1 MPSEFSTV
9 QLDALKEVINIG
21 GGNAATSL
29 SQLINKPVHMTVP
42 TIEVMAY
49 EDMFEQVMS
58 EDTMID
64 AVLTKMFGQAE
75 GVFLLVGLE
84 EDMKHLASIML
95 PENSET
101 MLPENS
107 ETNPEMIDSALKEL
121 ANILVNSF
129 LNAVTKLLD
138 INLLTSI
145 PLLTRDMFG
154 AIVSSVYMESGQ
166 YDDTILIL
174 KNEFYYMGERMEAA
188 LYFVPTPGV
197 LDKLFSVLGV

>member
-1 MPSEFSTV
+1 MFKMPSEFSTV

-84 EDMKHLASIML
+84 EDMKHLASI
-95 PENSET
+95 

-197 LDKLFSVLGV
+197 LDKLFSLLGV

>member
-101 MLPENS
+101 
-107 ETNPEMIDSALKEL
+107 NPEMIDSALKEL

-197 LDKLFSVLGV
+197 LEKLFSLLGV

>member
-42 TIEVMAY
+42 IIEVMAY

-84 EDMKHLASIML
+84 EDMNHLASIML
-95 PENSET
+95 PENSK
-101 MLPENS
+101 
-107 ETNPEMIDSALKEL
+107 TNPEMLDSAMKEL

-154 AIVSSVYMESGQ
+154 AIVSSVYMETGQ

-197 LDKLFSVLGV
+197 LDKLFSLLGV

>member
-1 MPSEFSTV
+1 
-9 QLDALKEVINIG
+9 
-21 GGNAATSL
+21 
-29 SQLINKPVHMTVP
+29 
-42 TIEVMAY
+42 
-49 EDMFEQVMS
+49 
-58 EDTMID
+58 
-64 AVLTKMFGQAE
+64 
-75 GVFLLVGLE
+75 
-84 EDMKHLASIML
+84 
-95 PENSET
+95 
-101 MLPENS
+101 
-107 ETNPEMIDSALKEL
+107 MIDSALKEL

>member
-1 MPSEFSTV
+1 MSSEFSTV

-42 TIEVMAY
+42 IIEVMAY
-49 EDMFEQVMS
+49 EDLFEQVMS

-95 PENSET
+95 PENNEAS
-101 MLPENS
+101 
-107 ETNPEMIDSALKEL
+107 PEMLDSALKEL

-197 LDKLFSVLGV
+197 LDKLFGLLGV

>member
-95 PENSET
+95 PENSEI
-101 MLPENS
+101 
-107 ETNPEMIDSALKEL
+107 NPEMIDSALKEL

-197 LDKLFSVLGV
+197 LDKLFSLLGV

>member
-84 EDMKHLASIML
+84 EDMKHLASI
-95 PENSET
+95 

>member
-1 MPSEFSTV
+1 MKVKVFKMPSEFSTV

-84 EDMKHLASIML
+84 EDMKHLASI
-95 PENSET
+95 

>member
-1 MPSEFSTV
+1 MKVKVFNMPSEFNTI

-29 SQLINKPVHMTVP
+29 SQLINKPVQMTVP
-42 TIEVMAY
+42 VIEVMNY
-49 EDMFEQVMS
+49 EDLYQQVMS
-58 EDTMID
+58 EETIVDTVMTRMI
-64 AVLTKMFGQAE
+64 GQAE
-75 GVFLLVGLE
+75 GMFMLVGLE
-84 EDMKHLASIML
+84 EDMNHLASIML
-95 PENSET
+95 PSDTE
-101 MLPENS
+101 PD
-107 ETNPEMIDSALKEL
+107 PEMIDSALKEL

-129 LNAVTKLLD
+129 LNSVTKLLD

-188 LYFVPTPGV
+188 LYFVPKPGV
-197 LDKLFSVLGV
+197 LEKLFHLLGV

>member
-42 TIEVMAY
+42 IIEVMAY

-101 MLPENS
+101 
-107 ETNPEMIDSALKEL
+107 NPEMLDSAMKEL

-154 AIVSSVYMESGQ
+154 AIVSSVYMETGQ

-197 LDKLFSVLGV
+197 LDKLFSLLGV

>member
-95 PENSET
+95 PEN
-101 MLPENS
+101 N

-197 LDKLFSVLGV
+197 LNKLFSVLGV

>member
-1 MPSEFSTV
+1 MKVKVFKMSSEFSAV

-42 TIEVMAY
+42 VIDVMAY

-84 EDMKHLASIML
+84 EDMKHLAAIML
-95 PENSET
+95 PENREW
-101 MLPENS
+101 NS
-107 ETNPEMIDSALKEL
+107 EMVDSALKEL

-154 AIVSSVYMESGQ
+154 SIVSSVYMESGQ

-197 LDKLFSVLGV
+197 LDRLFNVLGV

>member
-1 MPSEFSTV
+1 MPSEFSSV

-84 EDMKHLASIML
+84 EDMKHLASI
-95 PENSET
+95 

>member
-95 PENSET
+95 PENSEI
-101 MLPENS
+101 
-107 ETNPEMIDSALKEL
+107 NPEMIDSALKEL

>member
-101 MLPENS
+101 
-107 ETNPEMIDSALKEL
+107 NPEMIDSALKEL

-166 YDDTILIL
+166 YDDTIMIL
-174 KNEFYYMGERMEAA
+174 KNEFYYMGERMEAS

-197 LDKLFSVLGV
+197 LDKLFNLLGV

>member
-1 MPSEFSTV
+1 MTSEFSTV

-84 EDMKHLASIML
+84 EDMKHLASI
-95 PENSET
+95 

>member
-1 MPSEFSTV
+1 MKVKVFKMPSEFNTV

-29 SQLINKPVHMTVP
+29 SQLINKPVQMTVP
-42 TIEVMAY
+42 VIEVMDY
-49 EDMFEQVMS
+49 EDLYQQVMS
-58 EDTMID
+58 EETIVD
-64 AVLTKMFGQAE
+64 AVMTRMIGQAE

-84 EDMKHLASIML
+84 EDMNHLASIML
-95 PENSET
+95 SSDSVASQEIIE
-101 MLPENS
+101 
-107 ETNPEMIDSALKEL
+107 SALKEL

-129 LNAVTKLLD
+129 LNSVTKLLD
-138 INLLTSI
+138 INVLTSI

-188 LYFVPTPGV
+188 LYFVPKPGV
-197 LDKLFSVLGV
+197 LEKLFNVLGV

>member
-84 EDMKHLASIML
+84 EDMKHLASI
-95 PENSET
+95 

-197 LDKLFSVLGV
+197 LDKLFSLLGV

>member
-1 MPSEFSTV
+1 MFKMPSEFNTN

-29 SQLINKPVHMTVP
+29 SQLINKPVQMTVP
-42 TIEVMAY
+42 VIEVMAY
-49 EDMFEQVMS
+49 EDLYQQVMS
-58 EDTMID
+58 EETLVDVVMTRM
-64 AVLTKMFGQAE
+64 VGQAE

-84 EDMKHLASIML
+84 EDMNHLASIML
-95 PENSET
+95 PSDATASQEIIE
-101 MLPENS
+101 
-107 ETNPEMIDSALKEL
+107 SALKEL

-129 LNAVTKLLD
+129 LNSVTKLLD
-138 INLLTSI
+138 VNVLTSI

-188 LYFVPTPGV
+188 LYFVPKPGV
-197 LDKLFSVLGV
+197 LEKLFNLLGV

>member
-101 MLPENS
+101 
-107 ETNPEMIDSALKEL
+107 NPEMLDSAMKEL

-197 LDKLFSVLGV
+197 LDKLFSLLGV

>member
-29 SQLINKPVHMTVP
+29 SQLINKPVNMTVP

-95 PENSET
+95 PENSEI
-101 MLPENS
+101 
-107 ETNPEMIDSALKEL
+107 NPEMIDSALKEL

>member
-29 SQLINKPVHMTVP
+29 SQLINKPVNMTVP

-84 EDMKHLASIML
+84 EDMKHLASI
-95 PENSET
+95 

>member
-1 MPSEFSTV
+1 MPSEFNSV

-29 SQLINKPVHMTVP
+29 SQLINKPVQMTVP
-42 TIEVMAY
+42 VIEVLAY
-49 EDMFEQVMS
+49 DDLYQQVMS
-58 EDTMID
+58 EETIVD
-64 AVLTKMFGQAE
+64 AVMTRMIGQAE
-75 GVFLLVGLE
+75 GIFLLVGLE
-84 EDMKHLASIML
+84 EDMNHVASIML
-95 PENSET
+95 PDDAAAS
-101 MLPENS
+101 
-107 ETNPEMIDSALKEL
+107 PEMINSALKEL

-129 LNAVTKLLD
+129 LNSVTKLLD

-145 PLLTRDMFG
+145 PLLTQDMFG

-188 LYFVPTPGV
+188 LYFVPKPGV
-197 LDKLFSVLGV
+197 LEKLFSLLGV

>member
-42 TIEVMAY
+42 IIEVMAY
-49 EDMFEQVMS
+49 EDLFEQVMS

-84 EDMKHLASIML
+84 EDMKHLASI
-95 PENSET
+95 

>member
-42 TIEVMAY
+42 TIEVMEY

-95 PENSET
+95 PENSEI
-101 MLPENS
+101 
-107 ETNPEMIDSALKEL
+107 NPEMIDSALKEL

-197 LDKLFSVLGV
+197 LDKLFGLLGV

>member
-1 MPSEFSTV
+1 MKVRVFIMPSKFNTV

-29 SQLINKPVHMTVP
+29 SRLINKPVQMTVP
-42 TIEVMAY
+42 VIEVMAY
-49 EDMFEQVMS
+49 EDMYQKVMS
-58 EDTMID
+58 EETIVD
-64 AVLTKMFGQAE
+64 AVMTRMFGQAE

-84 EDMKHLASIML
+84 EDMNHLASIML
-95 PENSET
+95 PDDSVA
-101 MLPENS
+101 
-107 ETNPEMIDSALKEL
+107 NPEMIDSAIKEL

-129 LNAVTKLLD
+129 LNSVTKLLD

-145 PLLTRDMFG
+145 PLLTQDMFG
-154 AIVSSVYMESGQ
+154 AIVSSVYMDSGQ

-188 LYFVPTPGV
+188 LYFVPKPDV
-197 LDKLFSVLGV
+197 LEKLFSLLGV

>member
-1 MPSEFSTV
+1 MKVKVFKMPSEFNTV

-29 SQLINKPVHMTVP
+29 SQLINKPVQMTVP
-42 TIEVMAY
+42 VIEVMDY
-49 EDMFEQVMS
+49 EDLYQQVMS
-58 EDTMID
+58 EETIVDVVMTRMI
-64 AVLTKMFGQAE
+64 GQAE

-84 EDMKHLASIML
+84 EDMNHLASIML
-95 PENSET
+95 SSDSVASQEIIE
-101 MLPENS
+101 
-107 ETNPEMIDSALKEL
+107 SALKEL

-129 LNAVTKLLD
+129 LNSVTKLLD
-138 INLLTSI
+138 INVLTSI

-188 LYFVPTPGV
+188 LYFVPKPGV
-197 LDKLFSVLGV
+197 LEKLFNVLGV

>member
-84 EDMKHLASIML
+84 EDMKHLASII
-95 PENSET
+95 
-101 MLPENS
+101 LPENS

>member
-1 MPSEFSTV
+1 MFKMSFEFNAV

-29 SQLINKPVHMTVP
+29 SQLINKPVQMTVP
-42 TIEVMAY
+42 VIEAMAY
-49 EDMFEQVMS
+49 EDLYEKVMS
-58 EDTMID
+58 EETIVD
-64 AVLTKMFGQAE
+64 AVMTRMIGQAE

-84 EDMKHLASIML
+84 EDMTHLAAIML
-95 PENSET
+95 PDDVSA
-101 MLPENS
+101 S
-107 ETNPEMIDSALKEL
+107 SEMIDSALKEL

-129 LNAVTKLLD
+129 LNSVTKLLD

-166 YDDTILIL
+166 YDDTVLIL

-188 LYFVPTPGV
+188 LYFVPKPGV
-197 LDKLFSVLGV
+197 LEKLFSLLGV

>member
-1 MPSEFSTV
+1 MPSEFNTV

-95 PENSET
+95 PENSEI
-101 MLPENS
+101 
-107 ETNPEMIDSALKEL
+107 NPEMIDSALKEL

-154 AIVSSVYMESGQ
+154 AIVSSVYMETGQ

>member
-95 PENSET
+95 PENSEI
-101 MLPENS
+101 
-107 ETNPEMIDSALKEL
+107 NPEMIDSALKEL
-121 ANILVNSF
+121 VNILVNSF

>member
-1 MPSEFSTV
+1 MSQPLPTKVKVFKMPSEFSTV

-75 GVFLLVGLE
+75 GVCLLVGLE
-84 EDMKHLASIML
+84 EDMKHLASI
-95 PENSET
+95 

-174 KNEFYYMGERMEAA
+174 KNEFYY
-188 LYFVPTPGV
+188 
-197 LDKLFSVLGV
+197 

>member
-42 TIEVMAY
+42 IIEVMAY
-49 EDMFEQVMS
+49 EDLFEQVMS

-95 PENSET
+95 PENSEI
-101 MLPENS
+101 
-107 ETNPEMIDSALKEL
+107 NPEMIDSALKEL

>member
-84 EDMKHLASIML
+84 EDMKHLGSI
-95 PENSET
+95 

>member
-1 MPSEFSTV
+1 MSSEFNTI

-29 SQLINKPVHMTVP
+29 SQLINKPVQMTVP
-42 TIEVMAY
+42 VIEVMNY
-49 EDMFEQVMS
+49 EDLYQQVMS
-58 EDTMID
+58 EETIVDTVMTRM
-64 AVLTKMFGQAE
+64 LGQAE
-75 GVFLLVGLE
+75 GVFMLVGLE
-84 EDMKHLASIML
+84 EDMNHLASIML
-95 PENSET
+95 PSAAE
-101 MLPENS
+101 PD
-107 ETNPEMIDSALKEL
+107 PEMIDSALKEL

-129 LNAVTKLLD
+129 LNSVTKLLD
-138 INLLTSI
+138 VNVLTSI

-188 LYFVPTPGV
+188 LYFVPKPGV
-197 LDKLFSVLGV
+197 LEKLFHLLGV